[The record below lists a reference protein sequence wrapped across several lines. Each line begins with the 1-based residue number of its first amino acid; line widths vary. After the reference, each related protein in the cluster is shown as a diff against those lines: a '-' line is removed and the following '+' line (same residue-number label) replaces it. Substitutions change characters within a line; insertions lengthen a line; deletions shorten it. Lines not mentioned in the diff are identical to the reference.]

1 MRPALRAVL
10 VAVALAGC
18 ARGARYPARPSPDAL
33 PAGSPLRSETLGQ
46 TDAWLR
52 HYLMAGRADS
62 AIHLLRESKAA
73 PRDELLRH
81 LQLGVVLHHAGRW
94 EESNAAFQWAEEEA
108 ERRFTRSLTRQA
120 GMVLVNDAVAAY
132 TPPPAEMA
140 MIPYYRMLNYLA
152 LGGGD
157 GTLVEARK
165 ANAYLERIRNGS
177 KEPCVGEGFV
187 QYLTGLVYDGAGE
200 RRDALVS
207 YRQAERGY
215 DACALD
221 AAAPPAALGVDL
233 YRAARAAGVREVA
246 DSAAARYRVAGPALQ
261 RGTGDAELVV
271 LVEEGW
277 VAHRAAADIHV
288 PIPQEEV
295 EGLQSGDA
303 SRVSEATV
311 RVAAR
316 LLANLAEKG
325 RWGYAIDERYQLED
339 ALGGAHILK
348 LAWAV
353 PRLEACAPT
362 GVRLVLDGDTA
373 GAPIAAADLSSAV
386 ARRWDA
392 QRPAMV
398 ARMVTRGV
406 AKYLAAREVEK
417 KGNKESEALGWLAA
431 RAVNFAGN
439 AMERADT
446 RSWSLLPDRISVVR
460 LTLPPGEHDVQLQV
474 LASDGSV
481 AQTVELGRVSL
492 AAGATRIV
500 HRRVWGAEGGDV
512 ARLERIGPA
521 TVATAEELAP
531 MMGLPGMSGAAIGE
545 ARPVVAA
552 RPKAAEAERTTDAAP
567 ADRQP
572 SEKPAERAKPA
583 DRAPDRPRVQRPAPA
598 PRLPPA
604 VGASSPPGER
614 GAVPLR
620 PAPLR

>member
-1 MRPALRAVL
+1 MSTSGRA
-10 VAVALAGC
+10 
-18 ARGARYPARPSPDAL
+18 ARGALAAALLLALTACAGRGAYPARPAPESL
-33 PAGSPLRSETLGQ
+33 PGNSPLLSRSLGE

-62 AIHLLRESKAA
+62 ALAMLHERSGVA

-108 ERRFTRSLTRQA
+108 EHRYTRSLSRQA

-152 LGGGD
+152 LGRGE

-165 ANAYLERIRNGS
+165 ANAYLERIRQGS

-215 DACALD
+215 DACSRD
-221 AAAPPAALGVDL
+221 AAAPPATLGVEL

-246 DSAAARYRVAGPALQ
+246 DAAAARYRVPGPALNG
-261 RGTGDAELVV
+261 GTDDAELVV

-277 VAHRAAADIHV
+277 VAHRGAADIHV
-288 PIPQEEV
+288 PIPPDEV
-295 EGLQSGDA
+295 EALQSGDA
-303 SRVSEATV
+303 ARITESSA
-311 RVAAR
+311 RVAAH
-316 LLANLAEKG
+316 LLSNLAEKS
-325 RWGYAIDERYQLED
+325 RWGATWDERFLLAD
-339 ALGGAHILK
+339 ALDGAHILK

-353 PRLEACAPT
+353 PQLEACAPSAL
-362 GVRLVLDGDTA
+362 RLVLDGDTA
-373 GAPIAAADLSSAV
+373 GVPVAASDLSSAV
-386 ARRWDA
+386 TRRWDA

-406 AKYLAAREVEK
+406 AKYLAAREAEK

-431 RAVNFAGN
+431 RAVNLAGN

-446 RSWSLLPDRISVVR
+446 RSWSLLPDRISVAR
-460 LTLPPGEHDVQLQV
+460 LTLPPGEHDVKIQV
-474 LASDGSV
+474 LAADGSV
-481 AQTVELGRVSL
+481 AQTLDLGRVSL
-492 AAGATRIV
+492 AAGGTRIV
-500 HRRVWGAEGGDV
+500 HRRVWGAESGDPQ
-512 ARLERIGPA
+512 RLAHAGP
-521 TVATAEELAP
+521 VATAEELAP
-531 MMGLPGMSGAAIGE
+531 LMGAPPVPAAAVRAPREE
-545 ARPVVAA
+545 APRERTAA
-552 RPKAAEAERTTDAAP
+552 RPPERGEVKGSGP
-567 ADRQP
+567 
-572 SEKPAERAKPA
+572 
-583 DRAPDRPRVQRPAPA
+583 VPA
-598 PRLPPA
+598 PRIPVFGPTRA
-604 VGASSPPGER
+604 PGEVR
-614 GAVPLR
+614 VPGTLGHPR
-620 PAPLR
+620 PE